1 MCTVL
6 MRTPHTTEYSA
17 TVRRLLIFW

>member
-1 MCTVL
+1 VL